1 MTDVKLKQSSMRID
15 GKNFYTVAEVGA
27 GKKDAEKYAKFLRS
41 TGYLARV
48 IKHPSVPGTYRV
60 YLRRK

>member
-1 MTDVKLKQSSMRID
+1 MNDVKLKQSSRRID
-15 GKNFYTVAEVGA
+15 GKNYYTVAEVGA
-27 GKKDAEKYAKFLRS
+27 GKKEAEKYAEYLRG

-60 YLRRK
+60 YIRRK

>member
-1 MTDVKLKQSSMRID
+1 MGEHELKQSSMRID

-27 GKKDAEKYAKFLRS
+27 GKKEAEKYAKFLRS

-48 IKHPSVPGTYRV
+48 IQHPSVKGTYRV
-60 YLRRK
+60 YIRRK